1 MYLSDEKI
9 AALLPAVAQIPEVIS
24 AYEAFAKIWA
34 ACGLPEREL
43 SADLVGAVFLEGP
56 SPPILSEP
64 KRLRASDTS
73 LFQLVFLGAD
83 GCLDIES
90 FEKLEDAK
98 ATLAELNV
106 AATNE
111 GGGVVLKGGE
121 VVAEKLELKY
131 MLKEDFVEFLPEA
144 TKEPKVV
151 TVSEEDELK
160 AIELAARENLDRLM
174 TLAPEIGKLKAHYA
188 EKGLEKPEIVIGR
201 PSEALQVFSE
211 LFPEYV
217 RLGGCVA
224 EA

>member
-1 MYLSDEKI
+1 M
-9 AALLPAVAQIPEVIS
+9 
-24 AYEAFAKIWA
+24 
-34 ACGLPEREL
+34 
-43 SADLVGAVFLEGP
+43 
-56 SPPILSEP
+56 
-64 KRLRASDTS
+64 
-73 LFQLVFLGAD
+73 
-83 GCLDIES
+83 
-90 FEKLEDAK
+90 
-98 ATLAELNV
+98 
-106 AATNE
+106 
-111 GGGVVLKGGE
+111 
-121 VVAEKLELKY
+121 AEKLELKY